1 MVDRDHRIPSDA
13 VVQGS
18 PHTSGGKVSEDG
30 GTTTV
35 MWKKNAPMDASGDH
49 GREEKP
55 VSPLNDSSAEQL
67 GDEKKGERERSA
79 VPPPKPKKESS
90 AFSPRLPV
98 GKMKWSQ
105 SKEQEPNSGGSPQP
119 DGESRFGTGDIPEEG
134 KADRKSASGKET
146 APPEKGRRT
155 GRSEKESPE
164 PPRKKKI
171 PVGVLKWRKDE
182 ETDGAEKGNFP
193 GNAKLFRLPD
203 FLPGRGEE
211 KPGEELTNAQRRL
224 RKAVKILWIPSL
236 LFGSLLIGLIIGYAG
251 LGDQSP
257 LEVFDLD
264 LWRHIYQLVYG

>member
-18 PHTSGGKVSEDG
+18 SRTAGGKASEDG

-35 MWKKNAPMDASGDH
+35 MWKKNTSVDGSGDH

-55 VSPLNDSSAEQL
+55 VRPLNEPSAAQQ
-67 GDEKKGERERSA
+67 GDEKKGEGERSA
-79 VPPPKPKKESS
+79 VPPLKPKKESS

-105 SKEQEPNSGGSPQP
+105 TEEQESGTGGSSRS
-119 DGESRFGTGDIPEEG
+119 DGESRFETKDSPEAG
-134 KADRKSASGKET
+134 NADRKSASGKET
-146 APPEKGRRT
+146 APPEQMKTDGP
-155 GRSEKESPE
+155 GKESPE

-182 ETDGAEKGNFP
+182 EPDKAEKGNSP
-193 GNAKLFRLPD
+193 EKGKRFRLPE
-203 FLPGRGEE
+203 FGRAEE
-211 KPGEELTNAQRRL
+211 KPGEEPSDAQRRL

-236 LFGSLLIGLIIGYAG
+236 LLGSLLIGLIIGYAG